1 MQSEAWFWWY
11 LNDWRDVS
19 SYASFHIYPCAALC
33 TTSPIN
39 NTQMS
44 QARTL
49 FAANIEQARNAT
61 APLPLVMGEFGVQGL
76 SESDAA
82 WFYRTMYAELRLAD
96 IGSLFWDLSV
106 SERSF
111 GVLNTNGSLTPAADA
126 IAQAMMANHSDRTS
140 SSS

>member
-1 MQSEAWFWWY
+1 
-11 LNDWRDVS
+11 
-19 SYASFHIYPCAALC
+19 
-33 TTSPIN
+33 
-39 NTQMS
+39 MS
-44 QARTL
+44 QARAL
-49 FAANIEQARNAT
+49 FAANIQQARNAT

-126 IAQAMMANHSDRTS
+126 IAQAMMANHSGSNT
-140 SSS
+140 